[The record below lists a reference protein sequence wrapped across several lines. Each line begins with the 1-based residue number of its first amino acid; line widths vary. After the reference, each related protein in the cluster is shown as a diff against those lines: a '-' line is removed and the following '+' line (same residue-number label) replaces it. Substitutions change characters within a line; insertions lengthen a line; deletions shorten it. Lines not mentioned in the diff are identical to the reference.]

1 MRRMRELVSEVE
13 HCYPSDQFFKGID
26 KILASSPQAMRI
38 HMAYERAFRVLDPES
53 WSELKSKALEHFL
66 DHREG
71 QLKQGFFNQLNEAFA
86 YQHLLARGFKSV
98 RMLRESGKKTPDI
111 EYRDGNTLLSCEI
124 KTLGIS
130 QEQIARR
137 EKNEAFFSP
146 VYGELSPGFLKKLS
160 STIAKAQSQ
169 VLAHQHS
176 GLVYL
181 VVFFDDVLLMHYAA
195 YRRQIKN
202 AFNTVEVPYI
212 YAKVGLLGRRRIEK
226 RG

>member
-1 MRRMRELVSEVE
+1 MRRIRELISEVE
-13 HCYPSDQFFKGID
+13 HCYPSDQFFRGID
-26 KILASSPQAMRI
+26 KTLASSSQAMATY
-38 HMAYERAFRVLDPES
+38 MAYERAVRVLDRES
-53 WSELKSKALEHFL
+53 WTELKSKALAHFL

-86 YQHLLARGFKSV
+86 YQHLVARGFSSV

-111 EYRDGNTLLSCEI
+111 EYRDGNTVLSCEV

-130 QEQIARR
+130 QKQIARW
-137 EKNEAFFSP
+137 EKKEAFSGS
-146 VYGELSPGFLKKLS
+146 VYAELSTGYLKKLS
-160 STIAKAQSQ
+160 STVAKAQSQ
-169 VLAHQHS
+169 VQAYQRS

-181 VVFFDDVLLMHYAA
+181 VVLFDDFTLMHYAA

-202 AFNTVEVPYI
+202 AFRTFEVPYI
-212 YAKVGLLGRRRIEK
+212 YAKIGLVGHRRIEK